1 MTRRK
6 VMLDIDRDAGSAV
19 LALADYVSN
28 PLVKAQVIRKTYS
41 LLLVSLL
48 LEGDHDAF
56 DGFERILTDLDKTN
70 EIERERLYGEFLGL
84 SGLFIGK
91 YRRYKYLLMELENIL
106 PNDLRE
112 FPEEIFTVEW
122 SRQGDVL
129 VVS

>member
-28 PLVKAQVIRKTYS
+28 PLVKSQVIRKTYS

-56 DGFERILTDLDKTN
+56 DGFERILNDLDKVK

-122 SRQGDVL
+122 SRHGDVL